1 MNLEITNRILEN
13 LLYRQELQKLEE
25 LEKDR
30 IFCRH
35 GIEHSFDTAR
45 IAIILCRE
53 NGIEINPD
61 IIYSSALLHDLGRSQ
76 EYTEKIPHHTAGV
89 CIANKI
95 LDDIDCPD
103 DIKKSV
109 LRIIG
114 NHRNPDNDPSTPEY
128 IFYTADKK
136 SRLCF
141 MCPARNECYWSD
153 EKKNMK
159 PEV

>member
-13 LLYRQELQKLEE
+13 VLYRQELQKLKE

-35 GIEHSFDTAR
+35 GIEHSLDTAR
-45 IAIILCRE
+45 IAMILCRE

-61 IIYSSALLHDLGRSQ
+61 IIYSSALLHDIGRSR
-76 EYTEKIPHHTAGV
+76 EYTGKIPHHSASVSIAGQ
-89 CIANKI
+89 I
-95 LDDIDCPD
+95 LDSINCPP

-109 LRIIG
+109 ISLIE
-114 NHRNPDNDPSTPEY
+114 NHRNPDNDRSTPEY
-128 IFYTADKK
+128 IFYIADKK

-141 MCPARNECYWSD
+141 VCPASRECYWSE
-153 EKKNMK
+153 EKKNLK
-159 PEV
+159 IEV

>member
-13 LLYRQELQKLEE
+13 VLYRQELQRLEQ

-35 GIEHSFDTAR
+35 GIEHSLDTAR

-53 NGIEINPD
+53 NSVKISPD
-61 IIYSSALLHDLGRSQ
+61 IIYSSALLHDIGRSR
-76 EYTEKIPHHTAGV
+76 EYTENVPHHDAGV
-89 CIANKI
+89 HIAANI
-95 LDDIDCPD
+95 LDDIECPD
-103 DIKKSV
+103 DMKNSI
-109 LRIIG
+109 LNLIE
-114 NHRNPDNDPSTPEY
+114 NHRRPDNDPSTPEY
-128 IFYTADKK
+128 IFYMADKK

-141 MCPARNECYWSD
+141 ACKARHECYWSD

-159 PEV
+159 IEV

>member
-13 LLYRQELQKLEE
+13 CLYRQELRKLEA

-30 IFCRH
+30 IFCKH
-35 GIEHSFDTAR
+35 GIEHSLDTAR
-45 IAIILCRE
+45 IAMILCRE

-61 IIYSSALLHDLGRSQ
+61 IIYTSALLHDIGRSR
-76 EYTEKIPHHTAGV
+76 EYTEKIPHHSGGLS
-89 CIANKI
+89 IAERI
-95 LDDIDCPD
+95 LDDTDCPE

-109 LRIIG
+109 ISLIA
-114 NHRNPDNDPSTPEY
+114 NHRNPDNPPDSPEY
-128 IFYTADKK
+128 FFYVADKK

-141 MCPARNECYWSD
+141 VCPARTECYWSD

-159 PEV
+159 IEV